1 MIRNDSL
8 NDLANLSAPS
18 SPAAVSYM
26 TSATRHRIAPA
37 AARVT
42 SPA

>member
-8 NDLANLSAPS
+8 NDLAQLSAPS

-37 AARVT
+37 AAVSR
-42 SPA
+42 A